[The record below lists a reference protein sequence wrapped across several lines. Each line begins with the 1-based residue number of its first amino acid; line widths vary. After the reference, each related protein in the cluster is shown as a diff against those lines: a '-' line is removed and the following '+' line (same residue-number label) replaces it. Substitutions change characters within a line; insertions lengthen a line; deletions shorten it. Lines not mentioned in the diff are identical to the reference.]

1 MIPISEAVQEHM
13 TNSAIFVRPT
23 GTPTL
28 RAAPGSPPA
37 P

>member
-1 MIPISEAVQEHM
+1 MIPISEAVHELI
-13 TNSAIFVRPT
+13 TKSVIFVRPT